1 MKNSEPVNRNVYM
14 SIELYL
20 AEGSEGNND
29 LYGYRGSSKAKRK
42 QQMSFKIMSIKVPTF
57 QCHRLKNRSFR
68 NTTYRAKRKR
78 QHEIDQ

>member
-20 AEGSEGNND
+20 AEGSEGNKD
-29 LYGYRGSSKAKRK
+29 LYSYKGSSKATRK
-42 QQMSFKIMSIKVPTF
+42 EQRSFKIMSIKAPTF
-57 QCHRLKNRSFR
+57 QCHRLKNRSFI
-68 NTTYRAKRKR
+68 NTTYRAKRKQ

>member
-20 AEGSEGNND
+20 AEGSEGNKD

-68 NTTYRAKRKR
+68 NTTYRAKRKQ